1 MPEIVKAG
9 YIKFSKQKFPKNI
22 FFIWTNNHYR
32 PLWTYEFKSEDKIK
46 MIFVGSINGLILKG
60 EKTLTKNDFE
70 GCLQLGL
77 YYAWHEEH
85 GNYIKERIQ
94 HFQK

>member
-22 FFIWTNNHYR
+22 FFVWTNNHYR

-46 MIFVGSINGLILKG
+46 MIFVGSINGLILKV
-60 EKTLTKNDFE
+60 KTLTKMILKVCHCNLAFLL
-70 GCLQLGL
+70 CL
-77 YYAWHEEH
+77 A
-85 GNYIKERIQ
+85 
-94 HFQK
+94 

>member
-70 GCLQLGL
+70 GLSVATWPLIMLGMKNT
-77 YYAWHEEH
+77 A
-85 GNYIKERIQ
+85 II
-94 HFQK
+94 